1 MNRRRTQTQNEALDL
16 LYQAHEMVRGPL
28 RTAIA
33 AAIEAGEKGSGIDL
47 NNLAYDQL
55 QPGQKLTD
63 PKRPGLVMRH
73 GKLDGR
79 RWVFRTTEQ
88 LTRHQIE
95 VPMGNYPSVGI
106 AAAREIW
113 RQLRDLR
120 KDPNA
125 KFVEVVSGRR
135 RPVHANKLLG
145 TEAAADGM
153 KMSDLVRKYIKD
165 YATKVKRS
173 VDVDDRLLHR
183 HIVPKLGDKP
193 VTSIEAKDITQVVH
207 TLHDHAPRE
216 AEKLMACLSTMFN
229 VAKGK
234 TRKIKM
240 SEPWLDDEIANP
252 MASVPPL
259 PLRQA
264 ENYKPPIEEMRRY
277 CDKLD
282 GLDEL
287 YADALRL
294 QVLTAT
300 RISETV
306 DLPWS
311 EINLDERRW
320 VLPAER
326 SKNKAEHIILLPTQ
340 AVELL
345 RRRRDTAPSG
355 AWVFPSPKYPDEH
368 AASDSVSKILAA
380 NRDKLGIDKRFV
392 SHSIR
397 HAATTWFAENLIPI
411 EVRDRVLNHLPSSAR
426 VDSTYNGAALNRP
439 ASIAWQRWADVITGA
454 DSGEV
459 VSLDDARA

>member
-1 MNRRRTQTQNEALDL
+1 MNRRRTQTQREALDH
-16 LYQAHEMVRGPL
+16 LYQAHDMVRGPL

-33 AAIEAGEKGSGIDL
+33 AAIEIGERGNGTDL
-47 NNLAYDQL
+47 NNLAYDQM

-63 PKRPGLVMRH
+63 PKRPGLVMRY

-95 VPMGNYPSVGI
+95 VPMGNYPAVGI
-106 AAAREIW
+106 TDARVMW

-125 KFVEVVSGRR
+125 KFVEVVGDKS
-135 RPVHANKLLG
+135 RPMHADKLLG
-145 TEAAADGM
+145 NVPAADGM
-153 KMSDLVRKYIKD
+153 KIIDLVRKYIKD

-173 VDVDDRLLHR
+173 ADVDERLLHR
-183 HIVPKLGDKP
+183 HIVPKFGDQP
-193 VTSIEAKDITQVVH
+193 VVSIEAKDITQVVH
-207 TLHDHAPRE
+207 TLHDRAPRE

-240 SEPWLDDEIANP
+240 SEPWLDDEVANP

-264 ENYKPPIEEMRRY
+264 ENYKPPIEEMRTY
-277 CDKLD
+277 CDNLD
-282 GLDEL
+282 GLDGF

-294 QVLTAT
+294 QALTAT
-300 RISETV
+300 RISEAV

-311 EINLDERRW
+311 EINLDAGRW

-326 SKNKAEHIILLPTQ
+326 SKNKAEHIVLLPTQ
-340 AVELL
+340 AIELL
-345 RRRRDTAPSG
+345 RRRREADPSG

-368 AASDSVSKILAA
+368 ASSDSVSKILAA

-411 EVRDRVLNHLPSSAR
+411 EVRDRVLNHLPPSTR
-426 VDSTYNGAALNRP
+426 VDSTYNGAALNKP
-439 ASIAWQRWADVITGA
+439 ASMAWQRWADVVTGA
-454 DSGEV
+454 DSAEV
-459 VSLDDARA
+459 VSLDNARA